1 MKETGILFTP
11 ENIRS
16 IREGRKTQTRR
27 VIAYEWNHMYTPSE
41 YFPYTRKALEQSKK
55 KEDDFVTFSEPY
67 TEIVGEPVWFYSWGN
82 ARWLRSPFGKEG
94 DKLYIKEGV
103 ITHVSIPQLVG
114 YYMDGC
120 RVTERW
126 EKRLTA
132 MFMPK
137 WAARTWLEITDVRV
151 QKLQD
156 ISEEDAQAEG
166 ITQELLN
173 AIAMHLQIYHQWSS
187 SRPWACGYQHL
198 WESINGKKHPWSSNP
213 WVFAL
218 TFKLLEGK

>member
-16 IREGRKTQTRR
+16 IREGRKTQTRC

-156 ISEEDAQAEG
+156 ISEEDAIAEG
-166 ITQELLN
+166 VESPEIERENHDWKICPQCGGTRLYEYRS
-173 AIAMHLQIYHQWSS
+173 MSG
-187 SRPWACGYQHL
+187 ACPDTDCTKCDTN
-198 WESINGKKHPWSSNP
+198 IKR
-213 WVFAL
+213 
-218 TFKLLEGK
+218 